1 MSDWLCPFPKIR
13 AQSEEF
19 LVALSVVKKE
29 ILNTGIKIPV
39 LSIFLG
45 TPDAVPINVPKDHL
59 PVSGDFT
66 RDATLDFVIGPSPG
80 AGPSSKI
87 VQIFIVSG

>member
-13 AQSEEF
+13 AKSEEF

-45 TPDAVPINVPKDHL
+45 TPE
-59 PVSGDFT
+59 GT
-66 RDATLDFVIGPSPG
+66 RTPNPRNRNPMLYPLSHWRICFVHGLL
-80 AGPSSKI
+80 
-87 VQIFIVSG
+87 

>member
-13 AQSEEF
+13 AKSEEF

-45 TPDAVPINVPKDHL
+45 TPEGTRTPNPRNRNPK
-59 PVSGDFT
+59 
-66 RDATLDFVIGPSPG
+66 
-80 AGPSSKI
+80 KI
-87 VQIFIVSG
+87 